1 MIKNVLVHLS
11 TSTPRDVAG
20 EIAVS
25 VATSFGAHVS
35 GLAFAHEP
43 PVGSL
48 SDCVSGSIISTYR
61 AQQNAE
67 AKRAIAAFEG
77 RAKSASVTFDSRII
91 SETMANA
98 SEAFGVAAR
107 HYDLSIIG
115 QAKPDDD
122 GTQSMAI
129 QAALFGS
136 GRPIVVVPY
145 IYQNHVE
152 LDRVMVCWDG
162 SRSAARAVGDALPF
176 LRRAGHIDVV
186 TVEKSERRNELRGA
200 EIAEHLARHGLKINL
215 KPLVAPDSDAANVI
229 LSEAAD
235 SETKLVVMGGFGH
248 SRLREFVLGG
258 VTRCI
263 LESMTVPVLMAH

>member
-1 MIKNVLVHLS
+1 MLKNVLVNL
-11 TSTPRDVAG
+11 TTNAPRDVAG
-20 EIAVS
+20 EFAVS
-25 VATSFGAHVS
+25 VAASFGAHVS
-35 GLAFAHEP
+35 GVAFAHEP
-43 PVGSL
+43 QVGSL
-48 SDCVSGSIISTYR
+48 TDYVSASIINTYR
-61 AQQNAE
+61 AQRTAE

-77 RAKSASVTFDSRII
+77 CAKSASVTFDSRIV
-91 SETMANA
+91 SETMTSAA
-98 SEAFGVAAR
+98 EAFGVAAR

-122 GTQSMAI
+122 GAQSMAI
-129 QAALFGS
+129 QAALFDS
-136 GRPIVVVPY
+136 GRPIVVIPY
-145 IYQNHVE
+145 IYKNHVA
-152 LDRVMVCWDG
+152 LDRIMVCWDG

-215 KPLVAPDSDAANVI
+215 KPLIAPDSDAANVI
-229 LSEAAD
+229 LSEVAD
-235 SETKLVVMGGFGH
+235 SETKLVVMGGFVH